1 MAMCPLVQASID
13 IEDEIFY
20 YKYRSEIDVN
30 NSNNQHIG
38 NHQENIERVKA
49 IFTRNEIYFPNRK
62 ELNDCEDCN
71 PIFSLKATR
80 KDWKNSFARSI
91 KRDAKRKGQNINKHQ
106 CLKRAEQ
113 FVQTGAYKQP
123 ENRSKLINALR
134 NEIATIGIYSLSEE
148 PDIRHMWDRYAS
160 LGKGFCLQF
169 KAINMFFGK
178 AQILNYQDE
187 RVIVNSVKDD
197 IYTQIDKIFRTKRT
211 RWSPEKE
218 VRIIDHDGKFGK
230 KYFPP
235 ECLSGVLF
243 GYNISE
249 DDKKYIIELCEAR
262 KCPPKFYQA
271 CLEGNENIKIIL
283 PET

>member
-134 NEIATIGIYSLSEE
+134 NEIATIGIYSLSEILSRMPVVTLTLFQLINPGNYVHIYLVNTE
-148 PDIRHMWDRYAS
+148 RNSFRNALNLSCRLFISS
-160 LGKGFCLQF
+160 LNRLGTSSTEFTDWRSKQSMSPF
-169 KAINMFFGK
+169 KSRVPLV
-178 AQILNYQDE
+178 ILKS
-187 RVIVNSVKDD
+187 R
-197 IYTQIDKIFRTKRT
+197 
-211 RWSPEKE
+211 
-218 VRIIDHDGKFGK
+218 G
-230 KYFPP
+230 
-235 ECLSGVLF
+235 
-243 GYNISE
+243 
-249 DDKKYIIELCEAR
+249 
-262 KCPPKFYQA
+262 
-271 CLEGNENIKIIL
+271 
-283 PET
+283 